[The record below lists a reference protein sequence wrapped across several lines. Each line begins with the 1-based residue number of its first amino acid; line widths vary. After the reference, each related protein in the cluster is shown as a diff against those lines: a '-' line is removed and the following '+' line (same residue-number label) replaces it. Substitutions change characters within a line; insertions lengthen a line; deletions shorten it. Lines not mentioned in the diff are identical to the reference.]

1 MADDLVFVLFR
12 LTVDK
17 MRGAV
22 SASSGC
28 VIKRSQVVSYLN
40 KITDELKS
48 RQISKELTLKKHS
61 DDVYAYELKKP
72 TKTIFVRIMPT
83 ADISYR
89 IGTINEKGQLV
100 DAAKTDSYPAAVKW
114 IQTHEAS
121 DPSRH
126 YQLVASLPN
135 VEIPVIVSDVLEQ
148 IKSGENNIFVAKA
161 SHLGK
166 VNRIDDP
173 NGEYCN
179 KPTKR
184 PELPSVNPNVHI
196 LLGRGATIQ
205 EFKVEEQKAGA
216 PLLTISVV
224 VSTEGANRPI
234 KAYTDNTGIVHIDA
248 GQNNPNSYWQ
258 CGEWIDKNDNGIVES
273 TDTFTPAKNQ
283 YCSFAKYTFTVYERS
298 KI

>member
-1 MADDLVFVLFR
+1 MTRSSDKQNGFTLIEVSTALIFVGFIIFILAATTVNIVR
-12 LTVDK
+12 SYNKGIWLAQINQAGQQMNNDIGDKARYSPAATVDTVNRR
-17 MRGAV
+17 MCING
-22 SASSGC
+22 
-28 VIKRSQVVSYLN
+28 VSYLWN
-40 KITDELKS
+40 TQQDIDNSNQGNNNNAYLDG
-48 RQISKELTLKKHS
+48 TLIRL
-61 DDVYAYELKKP
+61 A
-72 TKTIFVRIMPT
+72 
-83 ADISYR
+83 
-89 IGTINEKGQLV
+89 
-100 DAAKTDSYPAAVKW
+100 
-114 IQTHEAS
+114 
-121 DPSRH
+121 
-126 YQLVASLPN
+126 
-135 VEIPVIVSDVLEQ
+135 
-148 IKSGENNIFVAKA
+148 
-161 SHLGK
+161 
-166 VNRIDDP
+166 RIDDP

-184 PELPSVNPNVHI
+184 PELPSTNPNVHI

-205 EFKVEEQKAGA
+205 EFEVKRKDNV

-248 GQNNPNSYWQ
+248 GQNNPNSSWQ